1 MTSRALCARHTVF
14 WSFPSQRGAIVR
26 RFFLF
31 LSLSVIGV
39 HTFNLIRGLTECNTL
54 DAKPP
59 RRRRRSAG
67 RKRETTGGAALGHC
81 RRACCPTRECKPL
94 AFLFFFSFNRPPL
107 GFFLHTL
114 YVYFFFT
121 VFRRSAARHSLGW
134 LPRGEHLPSCKANS
148 RHTARVTPFG

>member
-31 LSLSVIGV
+31 LPLSVIGV

-94 AFLFFFSFNRPPL
+94 AFLFFFLSTDHLWGSFYIHFMFIFFSPFL
-107 GFFLHTL
+107 GEARRGT
-114 YVYFFFT
+114 
-121 VFRRSAARHSLGW
+121 RSAGFREESIYRAARRT
-134 LPRGEHLPSCKANS
+134 RGI
-148 RHTARVTPFG
+148 RRV

>member
-39 HTFNLIRGLTECNTL
+39 HTFNLIRGFTECNTL

-94 AFLFFFSFNRPPL
+94 AFLFFFLSTDHLWGSFYIHFMFI
-107 GFFLHTL
+107 FFL
-114 YVYFFFT
+114 T